1 MCNTSLCTC
10 TTIRPCSLL
19 ASSPFGE
26 VARSLAKGDKQ
37 GTRSL
42 LTHFARNRELV
53 CGLPSLKMLLKIASV
68 AIRMLVLFGAQ
79 IQVKATLVVPKI
91 KLEILTFFAVL
102 CSLENSVKINGVQF
116 QVLNSEFSM

>member
-1 MCNTSLCTC
+1 MSTLLVCNTSLCAC
-10 TTIRPCSLL
+10 TTIHPRSLL

-26 VARSLAKGDKQ
+26 AARSLAKGDKQ

-79 IQVKATLVVPKI
+79 I
-91 KLEILTFFAVL
+91 
-102 CSLENSVKINGVQF
+102 
-116 QVLNSEFSM
+116 